1 MKVKYQAYTL
11 GTFLVLMGLVA
22 LFFYFE
28 EVDQNPEFFGVGYLG
43 WYSLILL
50 IAGTDAFIIGLF
62 LKE

>member
-1 MKVKYQAYTL
+1 MKVKYQPYTL
-11 GTFLVLMGLVA
+11 RHIPGLMGLVA
-22 LFFYFE
+22 LFFYYE